1 MVVATGV
8 MDNIVILD
16 DDEEENPLPCSSTS
30 SSSTPV
36 NKILN
41 ASRPTLAPTHITQ
54 SPFASSKTDSHILQL
69 ENQRLFAE
77 FLEHCANHTQDC
89 PEVMTFLRAKH
100 TKASPEFLGSVE
112 FRNTLGRCLTRAQS
126 GRTKTF
132 VYINELCTVLK
143 QHAAKK
149 RQAVVTLEPSGPEPG
164 GPEPGDQAEPSEE
177 QPSTSGQEEKKK
189 KAPKASRRQIAY
201 LENLLKVYYEEIRR
215 LQEKELSLDEMM
227 EEDSGYIQ
235 EHKLKRKMMKIYDKL
250 CELKGCNTLTGRV
263 IEQRV
268 RYSGTRY
275 PEINRKI
282 ERFINSPES
291 RSSPPDYTDILQL
304 VQRTNERYNLS
315 LSRKQLTQIAQDAFR
330 ETGNRLQERRH
341 LDMVYNFGSHLTDC
355 YKPAG
360 DPALADPTLARKLR
374 SNREVALTSLDEVI
388 TKYALKQDDTEED
401 ERKKRQ
407 ERDRVRKET
416 LAAQNESKKT
426 EEAKEGKEEKEESEE
441 EGGESEGDEQGE
453 DEGEEDEED
462 EVSSDPDIEE
472 ELQASQ
478 SQGADDEEEDEEED
492 QANLSEEDERWASGG
507 SSGSD
512 REAGTEE
519 NGEGDNQSASS
530 CQGEAAAESPS
541 VKSNMKEDPTPSAS
555 PSQSGATVSPE
566 ADASSNS
573 NHAMGEPVSS
583 NHMSADQQ
591 SPDRGANSPS
601 SCKGTKDQSC
611 PSPFTAN
618 RHSPSPS
625 PTLDSFSL
633 VSLPRT
639 ANSSAIPLAL
649 LMTEMGAN
657 PEPIAGFRKR
667 KRKRTRE
674 ASPKAAFNGS
684 HKRDSS
690 SSDSDIPLD
699 MGVVTSSPLP
709 ADSTRADTP
718 SQEPVSSSECTPPP
732 KKNKVNVWTQC
743 DPDEVIILSDS
754 D

>member
-1 MVVATGV
+1 MVVATEV

-16 DDEEENPLPCSSTS
+16 DDEEENPQPCSSTS
-30 SSSTPV
+30 SSSTLA

-54 SPFASSKTDSHILQL
+54 SPFASSKTESHILQL

-100 TKASPEFLGSVE
+100 TKASPEFLSSVE

-126 GRTKTF
+126 GRAKTF

-149 RQAVVTLEPSGPEPG
+149 RQAVVTLEPSRGDTG
-164 GPEPGDQAEPSEE
+164 TPEPGDQAEPPEE

-189 KAPKASRRQIAY
+189 KASKASRRQIAY

-215 LQEKELSLDEMM
+215 LQERELSLDEMM

-250 CELKGCNTLTGRV
+250 CELKDCSTLTGRV

-275 PEINRKI
+275 PEINRRI
-282 ERFINSPES
+282 ERFINNSDS
-291 RSSPPDYTDILQL
+291 KLSPPDYNDILQQ
-304 VQRTNERYNLS
+304 VQRTNERYSLS
-315 LSRKQLTQIAQDAFR
+315 LSRKQLSQIAQDAFR

-341 LDMVYNFGSHLTDC
+341 LDMIYNFGSHLTDC

-360 DPALADPTLARKLR
+360 DPAFTDPALARKLR
-374 SNREVALTSLDEVI
+374 SNREVALSNLDEVI
-388 TKYALKQDDTEED
+388 TKYALKQDDTEEK
-401 ERKKRQ
+401 ERRKRQ
-407 ERDRVRKET
+407 ERDRVKKET
-416 LAAQNESKKT
+416 LAAQIESEKT
-426 EEAKEGKEEKEESEE
+426 EEGKEEKEESEE
-441 EGGESEGDEQGE
+441 EGGESERDEQEE
-453 DEGEEDEED
+453 DEGEEDDED

-478 SQGADDEEEDEEED
+478 SQGADDEEEDEEENET
-492 QANLSEEDERWASGG
+492 NLSEEDERWASGG

-519 NGEGDNQSASS
+519 NGEGDTQSASS

-541 VKSNMKEDPTPSAS
+541 VAKSNAKEDPTPSAS

-566 ADASSNS
+566 TDASSDS
-573 NHAMGEPVSS
+573 NHAKGEPVSS
-583 NHMSADQQ
+583 NHVSADQL
-591 SPDRGANSPS
+591 SPDRGASSPS

-611 PSPFTAN
+611 PSSFTAN
-618 RHSPSPS
+618 HNSPSPS
-625 PTLDSFSL
+625 PTLDSSSL
-633 VSLPRT
+633 VSPPRT
-639 ANSSAIPLAL
+639 ANSSCIGGAPLMTV
-649 LMTEMGAN
+649 MTEMGEI
-657 PEPIAGFRKR
+657 PELITGFQERKR
-667 KRKRTRE
+667 KRE

-690 SSDSDIPLD
+690 GSDSDIPLD
-699 MGVVTSSPLP
+699 MGVVTSSPLH